1 MHKYISLHTCR
12 INYDY
17 LRFFVWINSLAENL
31 QKSKLKNVAC
41 VELEILQKV
50 GRFWTFIFAFTFIH
64 AEFRYNKILLKFGL
78 NFLI

>member
-17 LRFFVWINSLAENL
+17 LRFFVWINSLTENL

-50 GRFWTFIFAFTFIH
+50 GRF
-64 AEFRYNKILLKFGL
+64 
-78 NFLI
+78 